1 MSIRHI
7 LAVTAITTLAAP
19 AFAGGLSDPIVE
31 PIIEM
36 ETVIDD
42 ASQNPS
48 IGATA
53 LVLLSSLI
61 VLGAAVT
68 N

>member
-7 LAVTAITTLAAP
+7 LAAAAITTLAAP
-19 AFAGGLSDPIVE
+19 AFAGGLADPIVE
-31 PIIEM
+31 PIIDM

-53 LVLLSSLI
+53 LVLLSTLI
-61 VLGAAVT
+61 VVGAAVS